1 MPKDGWKDKQ
11 NTAYTYKKYY
21 LALEKDILTQA
32 TTWMNPEDSL
42 WSEISQRATKRQI
55 LYYSIH
61 EVPRVVE
68 FTDTEVRVVGVRD
81 WGRVG
86 SQCSEGR
93 MERAERGWRG
103 WEKSN
108 VKAPKATQLHLTMV
122 HMGNFTLYE
131 YSSSEKSVEGS
142 EESLKCVGHFVQSSV
157 QFSRSVVSSSLQPH
171 GLQHTRPSCPSPT
184 PGVCSNSCPLSWW
197 CQATISSSVIPFSS
211 CFQSFPA
218 SGFFPMSQLF
228 ASGGQSIGVSASTS
242 VLPMNAQYWSP
253 LG

>member
-218 SGFFPMSQLF
+218 SGLFPHLSAMNTATRKMSVQISLWIL
-228 ASGGQSIGVSASTS
+228 AVILLSIY
-242 VLPMNAQYWSP
+242 P
-253 LG
+253 